1 MMSEGPAFKPT
12 RSQGLAALAD
22 FVPRAGGAYARGRNS
37 DPGPDGRHAVSRL
50 SPYLRHRLLH
60 EREVVSAVLSAHSL
74 EACEKF
80 VQEVFW
86 RSYFKGFLEHHPAL
100 WSTYCKERDAA
111 YGEAAA
117 SAGLRTGLTEAIHGR
132 TGIECFDAWAAEL
145 RATGYLHN
153 HARMWFASIWIF
165 TLQLPWQLGADFF
178 MRHLIDG
185 DPASNTLSWRW
196 VAGLHT
202 KGKHYLA
209 RAENITRFTEGRF
222 NPVGQLNE
230 NADALV
236 EAEAPRRAPLDF
248 AHPKPAQDDGS
259 RCFLLTDEDLCDGLS
274 ALEERFRSSKMARMP
289 ERVAVVDLS
298 AGRTSDCASGAL
310 DVAQEGAAV
319 ACRSPRDQFVQ
330 GARLDASDR
339 IKAALGA
346 ETKMFSATDTDA
358 VCAWLAEGATT
369 EILMPY
375 PTQGPAFSFAQTLSP
390 QLGAHGLTLTYWL
403 SEYDRLAWPHADR
416 GFFRLKTRI
425 AELVRVQGLQAEPS
439 TLL

>member
-1 MMSEGPAFKPT
+1 M
-12 RSQGLAALAD
+12 AD
-22 FVPRAGGAYARGRNS
+22 FVPRAGGIYARGRNS

-60 EREVVSAVLSAHSL
+60 EHEVVSAALSAHSL

-117 SAGLRTGLTEAIHGR
+117 NAGLSTGLTEATHGR

-165 TLQLPWQLGADFF
+165 TLRLPWQLGADFF

-209 RAENITRFTEGRF
+209 RAENIARFTEGRF

-230 NADALV
+230 NAEALV
-236 EAEAPRRAPLDF
+236 EAEAPRRVPLDF
-248 AHPKPAQDDGS
+248 AHQKPAQGDGS
-259 RCFLLTDEDLCDGLS
+259 RCFLLTDEDLCGDLS
-274 ALEERFRSSKMARMP
+274 ALEERLCSSSVARAAV
-289 ERVAVVDLS
+289 RVAVVDVS
-298 AGRTSDCASGAL
+298 AGRTSDCASGAI
-310 DVAQEGAAV
+310 DVAQVGAA
-319 ACRSPRDQFVQ
+319 ADPESPKAQFVRQ
-330 GARLDASDR
+330 ALRDASTR
-339 IKAALGA
+339 IEAALGA
-346 ETKMFSATDTDA
+346 ETKIFSATETDA
-358 VCAWLAEGATT
+358 LCAWLAEGATT
-369 EILMPY
+369 EILTPY
-375 PTQGPAFSFAQTLSP
+375 PTQGPAFTFAHALSP
-390 QLGAHGLTLTYWL
+390 QLGAHGLTLTHWL

-425 AELVRVQGLQAEPS
+425 AELVRVQGLQAGPS